1 MTWKLNEIIG
11 DKNRTIH
18 NGVTRFVYPGF
29 AVEDNGYLISEFNRF
44 SRLVNLQ
51 ILTEMEADRPIEAVI
66 PVYSFKE
73 VPPREIPAKKRC
85 SGRQTKKD
93 VSSTVRCFYVRPQA
107 GTRTV
112 NRLF

>member
-44 SRLVNLQ
+44 
-51 ILTEMEADRPIEAVI
+51 
-66 PVYSFKE
+66 F
-73 VPPREIPAKKRC
+73 PPGKPAN
-85 SGRQTKKD
+85 T
-93 VSSTVRCFYVRPQA
+93 Y
-107 GTRTV
+107 
-112 NRLF
+112 